1 MALLRLD
8 PGLIIWLWITFG
20 IIILILRFT
29 VWGRITGALDKRS
42 QKIASDLDSARR
54 AGEKATEVLAEYDR
68 KIREGR
74 SEAARIIEDARGEA
88 SRLKEEILRQTQV
101 EAQALKERAAHE
113 TERALEDATRALRGQ
128 VVSLSFTIA
137 DAILKRETGNA
148 DNRAFVEEFADKL
161 AIGAGAPGGT
171 GASGGA
177 GPSRN

>member
-29 VWGRITGALDKRS
+29 VWDRVTGALDKRS
-42 QKIASDLDSARR
+42 QKIASDIESARR
-54 AGEKATEVLAEYDR
+54 AGEKATEVLAEYDQ
-68 KIREGR
+68 KIRDGKA
-74 SEAARIIEDARGEA
+74 EAALIIEEARTQA
-88 SRLKEEILRQTQV
+88 SRLKEELLLKTQEELRS
-101 EAQALKERAAHE
+101 LRERATHE
-113 TERALEDATRALRGQ
+113 IEKAQEDATRALRGQ
-128 VVSLSFTIA
+128 VLSLSFTIA
-137 DAILKRETGNA
+137 DAILKRETGSA

-161 AIGAGAPGGT
+161 TIGA

>member
-42 QKIASDLDSARR
+42 QKIASDLDSARL
-54 AGEKATEVLAEYDR
+54 AGEKATAVLAEYDQ

-74 SEAARIIEDARGEA
+74 AEAARIIEEARTQA
-88 SRLKEEILRQTQV
+88 SRLKEEILRQTQE
-101 EAQALKERAAHE
+101 EARSLKERASHE
-113 TERALEDATRALRGQ
+113 IEKAQEDATRSLRGQ
-128 VVSLSFTIA
+128 VLSLSFTIA
-137 DAILKRETGNA
+137 DAILKRETGST

-161 AIGAGAPGGT
+161 AIGAGAPG
-171 GASGGA
+171 A

>member
-42 QKIASDLDSARR
+42 QKVASDIESARR
-54 AGEKATEVLAEYDR
+54 AGEKATEVLAEYDQ
-68 KIREGR
+68 KIREGKA
-74 SEAARIIEDARGEA
+74 EAALIIEEARTQA
-88 SRLKEEILRQTQV
+88 SRLKEELLLKTQEELRG
-101 EAQALKERAAHE
+101 LRERAAQE
-113 TERALEDATRALRGQ
+113 IAKAQEDATRALRGQ
-128 VVSLSFTIA
+128 VLSLSFTIA
-137 DAILKRETGNA
+137 DAIIKRETGSA

-161 AIGAGAPGGT
+161 TVGA
-171 GASGGA
+171 GASGGH

>member
-42 QKIASDLDSARR
+42 QKVASDIESARR
-54 AGEKATEVLAEYDR
+54 AGEKATEVLAEYDQ
-68 KIREGR
+68 KIREGKA
-74 SEAARIIEDARGEA
+74 EAALIIEEARTQA
-88 SRLKEEILRQTQV
+88 SRLKEELLLKTQEELRG
-101 EAQALKERAAHE
+101 LRERAAQE
-113 TERALEDATRALRGQ
+113 IAKAQEDATRALRGQ
-128 VVSLSFTIA
+128 VLSLSFTIA
-137 DAILKRETGNA
+137 DAILKRETGSA

-161 AIGAGAPGGT
+161 TVGA
-171 GASGGA
+171 GASGGD

>member
-20 IIILILRFT
+20 IILLILRFT

-42 QKIASDLDSARR
+42 QKVASDIESARL
-54 AGEKATEVLAEYDR
+54 AGEKATEVLAEYDQ
-68 KIREGR
+68 KIRDGKA
-74 SEAARIIEDARGEA
+74 EAALIIEEARTQA
-88 SRLKEEILRQTQV
+88 SRLKEELLLKTQEELR
-101 EAQALKERAAHE
+101 ALRERAAHE
-113 TERALEDATRALRGQ
+113 IAKAQEDATRALRGQ
-128 VVSLSFTIA
+128 VLSLSFTIA
-137 DAILKRETGNA
+137 DAILKRETGSA

-161 AIGAGAPGGT
+161 TIGA

>member
-29 VWGRITGALDKRS
+29 VWGRITGALDTRS
-42 QKIASDLDSARR
+42 QKVASDIEAARQ
-54 AGEKATEVLAEYDR
+54 AGAKATEVLAEYDQ
-68 KIREGR
+68 KIREGKA
-74 SEAARIIEDARGEA
+74 EAALIIEEARTQA
-88 SRLKEEILRQTQV
+88 SRLREELLLKTQDELRGIR
-101 EAQALKERAAHE
+101 ERAARE
-113 TERALEDATRALRGQ
+113 IEKAQEDATRALRGQ
-128 VVSLSFTIA
+128 VLSLSFTIA
-137 DAILKRETGNA
+137 DAILKRETGSA

-161 AIGAGAPGGT
+161 TIGA